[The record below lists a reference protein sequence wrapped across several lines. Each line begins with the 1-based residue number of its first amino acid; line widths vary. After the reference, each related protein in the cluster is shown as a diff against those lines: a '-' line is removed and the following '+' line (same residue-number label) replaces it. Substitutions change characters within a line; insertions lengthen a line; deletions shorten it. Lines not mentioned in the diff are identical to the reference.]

1 VASVV
6 YSHSLDAVFAVAGGV
21 LVGATLLAIVFA
33 RRIAPAV
40 ETPGA
45 EREVA

>member
-1 VASVV
+1 
-6 YSHSLDAVFAVAGGV
+6 V

-45 EREVA
+45 EREIA